1 MSDINSQLRQTPI
14 AVIGLGAIMPEAHN
28 VREFWNNIIG
38 KVDCITDVPVSRWD
52 IEDYYDPDP
61 SAPDK
66 TYCKRGGFL
75 PEVDFDPLEF
85 GLPPNILE
93 VTDVSQML
101 SLLVAKEALSDA
113 GDQTPPGVNPEL
125 TSGELHAL
133 RNLARKQS
141 GQSVPFVNIADA
153 RRHEDDING

>member
-113 GDQTPPGVNPEL
+113 GYLMGAEATRERTGVILGVGGGQKLITPLTHAFVSVWTKAQEL
-125 TSGELHAL
+125 
-133 RNLARKQS
+133 
-141 GQSVPFVNIADA
+141 
-153 RRHEDDING
+153 RRR